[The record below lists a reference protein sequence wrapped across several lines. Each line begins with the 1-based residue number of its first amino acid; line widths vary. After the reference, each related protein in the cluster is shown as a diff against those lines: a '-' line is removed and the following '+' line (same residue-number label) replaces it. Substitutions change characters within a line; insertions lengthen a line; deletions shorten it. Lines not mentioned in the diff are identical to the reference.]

1 MNRRALPYRSP
12 SQDLIAPE
20 AWQMSTED
28 GCVPLPTG
36 LSHWD
41 YLMDLDLRRTVRV
54 QVEEVL
60 SQSGLGAD
68 GQLMLSAVWTSS
80 GSNLRGPG
88 QRIPL
93 EGPGTR
99 EVELLVPLR
108 GTDLGGTLWLD
119 TALVLARRGNAPRP
133 ASPRRGGS
141 VLWSDRHEVRLQGDA
156 PQFPIAVIDFART
169 SFPGDAA
176 WHLQIGDNL
185 DSAAMGSLLL
195 LVNEQNEAA
204 VAAVGRA
211 ERPGESERIVLSAIR
226 ADVTRTMLE
235 HALSSN
241 EFDEGAAFD
250 EETLGATLQTLYR
263 GLFPETSI
271 EEMRRR
277 REQYPNF
284 FASDVQHAVKLFEVP
299 S

>member
-12 SQDLIAPE
+12 SQDLVTPE
-20 AWQMSTED
+20 AWRMSTQD
-28 GCVPLPTG
+28 GDVPLRTE
-36 LSHWD
+36 LANWD

-54 QVEEVL
+54 EVDAVR

-68 GQLMLSAVWTSS
+68 SRLMLSAVWTSS

-88 QRIPL
+88 HRVPL

-108 GTDLGGTLWLD
+108 GTDLGGTLLLD
-119 TALVLARRGNAPRP
+119 TALVLAHCGEAPSL
-133 ASPRRGGS
+133 ASPRRAGS

-169 SFPGDAA
+169 SFSGDAA

-185 DSAAMGSLLL
+185 EGAAMGSLLL
-195 LVNEQNEAA
+195 LVNEQNAAA

-211 ERPGESERIVLSAIR
+211 ERPGETDRLVLSAIR

-235 HALSSN
+235 HALSS
-241 EFDEGAAFD
+241 EDFYDGAAFTD
-250 EETLGATLQTLYR
+250 ETLGAALQALYR
-263 GLFPETSI
+263 RLFPETSI